1 MIRLAVITG
10 STRPGR
16 RGGLVATWVAETA
29 RQHVSDLGGA
39 VTIDLVDLAD
49 FGLPL
54 LEESAPAMFGQY
66 EHDYTHRWAA
76 TVDSFDGFVFVTPE
90 YNHSL
95 PAALKNAVDHLW
107 AEWNDKAAGI
117 VSYGV
122 NGGTRAGEHLRQVL
136 SEVKVATVRTH
147 VALSVFDDFAISD
160 PLAPGEFTPR
170 DNQAP
175 AVHGLL
181 DELTSW
187 AGALQRVRSDAAT
200 AVIPA

>member
-16 RGGLVATWVAETA
+16 RGDLVATWVAETA
-29 RQHVSDLGGA
+29 RHHLAQLAAPVS
-39 VTIDLVDLAD
+39 VDLVDLAD

-54 LEESAPAMFGQY
+54 LAESAPAMFGQY
-66 EHDYTHRWAA
+66 EHDYTRRWAA
-76 TVDSFDGFVFVTPE
+76 TVGAFDGFIFVTPE

-95 PAALKNAVDHLW
+95 PAVLKNAIDYLF

-136 SEVKVATVRTH
+136 AEVKVATVRTH
-147 VALSVFDDFAISD
+147 VALSMFDDFAIRD
-160 PLAPGEFTPR
+160 PLARGDFTPR
-170 DNQAP
+170 ENQAP
-175 AVHGLL
+175 TVHRLL
-181 DELTSW
+181 DELISW
-187 AGALQRVRSDAAT
+187 AGALQRVRSDAA
-200 AVIPA
+200 AISA

>member
-29 RQHVSDLGGA
+29 RQHVADLA
-39 VTIDLVDLAD
+39 VPVTIDLVDLAD

-66 EHDYTHRWAA
+66 EHDYTRRWAA
-76 TVDSFDGFVFVTPE
+76 VVDSFDAFVFVTPE

-95 PAALKNAVDHLW
+95 PAALKNAIDHLF
-107 AEWNDKAAGI
+107 AEWNDKAAGV

-122 NGGTRAGEHLRQVL
+122 NGGTRAGEHLRQIL
-136 SEVKVATVRTH
+136 AEVKMATVRTH
-147 VALSVFDDFAISD
+147 VTLSVFDDFAIND
-160 PLAPGEFTPR
+160 PLSPGEFTPR
-170 DNQAP
+170 DIQTP
-175 AVHGLL
+175 AVHDLL
-181 DELTSW
+181 DELISW
-187 AGALQRVRSDAAT
+187 AGALQRVRSDDVSAA
-200 AVIPA
+200 IPA